1 MISRQDSDTLER
13 LSNENLLHMQQ
24 GEQVDYLFG
33 RLFKNTDTLVDGT
46 TKVQVDGMTRFQK
59 IELFERLWEH
69 PKMLG
74 HQMLR
79 EIGQFVEEIKPY
91 KDGFRT
97 ADDFKRV
104 SQ

>member
-1 MISRQDSDTLER
+1 MTIEDREMLEDLSDQ
-13 LSNENLLHMQQ
+13 NFLHMQQ
-24 GEQVDYLFG
+24 GGQISYLLEW
-33 RLFKNTDTLVDGT
+33 LFKNTDTLVDGT
-46 TKVQVDGMTRFQK
+46 TNAQVYEMTRFQQ
-59 IELFERLWEH
+59 IELLEKLWEH
-69 PKMLG
+69 PDMIG

-79 EIGQFVEEIKPY
+79 DIGQFVEEIKPY